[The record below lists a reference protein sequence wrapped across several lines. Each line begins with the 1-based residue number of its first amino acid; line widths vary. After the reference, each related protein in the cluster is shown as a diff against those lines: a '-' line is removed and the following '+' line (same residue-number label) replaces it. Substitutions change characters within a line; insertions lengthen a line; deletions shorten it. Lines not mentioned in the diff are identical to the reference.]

1 MNLHRALLAT
11 TGFSLLLTGG
21 RLQSQ
26 QLAGNWKIV
35 PAPAI
40 GSAELYATD
49 VPVWK
54 VREDGAVVTASHWTR
69 RDREEQEKTFLPE
82 HLTRDALMH
91 GAPSSLRLDGGG
103 WLIGFDGGEFD
114 GGLWSTSED
123 GRQTK
128 LLVHQADIHGL
139 IRTPDGVIVLSGLA
153 HATMDQGS
161 AVFVPNS
168 SWDKAEVHP
177 ISDLSSSP
185 QAWVQ
190 DSPSTVL
197 VVTNKAILRVH
208 EVGTADTLASL
219 PYGPIVARSIVIAA
233 DRTIYVG
240 VRGYILRLLP
250 QPNGYTLQWLLPDQP
265 PKG

>member
-103 WLIGFDGGEFD
+103 WLIGFD
-114 GGLWSTSED
+114 
-123 GRQTK
+123 
-128 LLVHQADIHGL
+128 
-139 IRTPDGVIVLSGLA
+139 
-153 HATMDQGS
+153 
-161 AVFVPNS
+161 
-168 SWDKAEVHP
+168 
-177 ISDLSSSP
+177 
-185 QAWVQ
+185 
-190 DSPSTVL
+190 
-197 VVTNKAILRVH
+197 VH